1 MRPRSLSELVGQQ
14 HLVGPGKL
22 LRRLIDAD
30 RVGSVIFFG
39 PPGTGKT
46 TLAKIIAAETKRHFS
61 ELNAVLHG
69 VKELREVLQAARDRL
84 ATSGAGTVL
93 FVDEIHRFNRT
104 QQDALL
110 ADVETGVVSLIGATT
125 SNPFFALSG
134 ALISRSQLLELQPL
148 SADEMK
154 QIITVSLQ
162 DPERGL
168 GKLSLSIAPDG
179 LERLTSKCNGDARQ
193 VLTTLEIA
201 ALTSTPGGT
210 INAALIDECLLVRAQ
225 RYDVTGDEHY
235 DCASALIKSVRG
247 SDVDAAIYWLA
258 RMIEG
263 GEDIRFLCRR
273 IVILA
278 SEDIGNADPQAL
290 PLAVS
295 CLQACEQI
303 GLPECQFAL
312 AQTVAYLA
320 CAPKSNAVTV
330 AISQAR
336 QDVRD
341 QAVVPVPA
349 HLRDGHYQGA
359 ADLGRGVGYQYAHQ
373 SESGVV
379 VQDYLGIE
387 KVYYQPVAR
396 GFEQELQE
404 RIANLRQLLGKS
416 PADLPQAPR

>member
-1 MRPRSLSELVGQQ
+1 
-14 HLVGPGKL
+14 
-22 LRRLIDAD
+22 
-30 RVGSVIFFG
+30 
-39 PPGTGKT
+39 
-46 TLAKIIAAETKRHFS
+46 
-61 ELNAVLHG
+61 
-69 VKELREVLQAARDRL
+69 
-84 ATSGAGTVL
+84 
-93 FVDEIHRFNRT
+93 
-104 QQDALL
+104 
-110 ADVETGVVSLIGATT
+110 
-125 SNPFFALSG
+125 
-134 ALISRSQLLELQPL
+134 
-148 SADEMK
+148 MK
-154 QIITVSLQ
+154 QIITVALQ

-168 GKLSLSIAPDG
+168 GKLSLNIAPDG

-201 ALTSTPGGT
+201 ALTSSPGGT